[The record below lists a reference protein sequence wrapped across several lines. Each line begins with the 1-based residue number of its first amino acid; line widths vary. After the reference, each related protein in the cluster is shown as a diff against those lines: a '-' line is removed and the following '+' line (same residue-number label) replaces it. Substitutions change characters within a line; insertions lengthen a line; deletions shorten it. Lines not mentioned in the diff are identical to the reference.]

1 MLIIKVPKFKII
13 DRVRIVKFQ
22 NIFNK
27 GYTEKWLKE
36 IFVIDSVLK
45 TNPQQYKTKDIKAET
60 IIGVFYEME
69 LLLIKSQMTCYL
81 EPDSYIRDNVKV
93 VLDLSNYA
101 TKQT

>member
-1 MLIIKVPKFKII
+1 MNTIIVVIVLLVKNLFMLVIKVPKFKII

-27 GYTEKWLKE
+27 GRTEKWLKE

-45 TNPQQYKTKDIKAET
+45 TNPWQYKTKDINAET

-69 LLLIKSQMTCYL
+69 LLLSKS
-81 EPDSYIRDNVKV
+81 
-93 VLDLSNYA
+93 
-101 TKQT
+101 

>member
-1 MLIIKVPKFKII
+1 MLVIKVPKFKII

-27 GYTEKWLKE
+27 GRTEKWLKE

-45 TNPQQYKTKDIKAET
+45 TNPWQYKTKDINAET

-69 LLLIKSQMTCYL
+69 LLLSKS
-81 EPDSYIRDNVKV
+81 
-93 VLDLSNYA
+93 
-101 TKQT
+101 

>member
-1 MLIIKVPKFKII
+1 MLVIKVPKFKII

-27 GYTEKWLKE
+27 GCTEKWLKE

-45 TNPQQYKTKDIKAET
+45 TNPWQYKTKDINAET

-69 LLLIKSQMTCYL
+69 LLLSKS
-81 EPDSYIRDNVKV
+81 
-93 VLDLSNYA
+93 
-101 TKQT
+101 

>member
-1 MLIIKVPKFKII
+1 MNTIIVVIVLLVKNLFMLIIKVPKFKII

-45 TNPQQYKTKDIKAET
+45 TNPWQYKTKDINAET

-69 LLLIKSQMTCYL
+69 LLLSKS
-81 EPDSYIRDNVKV
+81 
-93 VLDLSNYA
+93 
-101 TKQT
+101 

>member
-1 MLIIKVPKFKII
+1 MNTIIVVIVLLVKNLFMLVIKVPKFKII

-45 TNPQQYKTKDIKAET
+45 TNSWQYKTKDINAET

-69 LLLIKSQMTCYL
+69 LLLSKS
-81 EPDSYIRDNVKV
+81 
-93 VLDLSNYA
+93 
-101 TKQT
+101 

>member
-1 MLIIKVPKFKII
+1 MNTIIVVIVLLVKNLFMLVIKVPKFKII

-45 TNPQQYKTKDIKAET
+45 TNPWQYKTKDINAET

-69 LLLIKSQMTCYL
+69 LLLSKS
-81 EPDSYIRDNVKV
+81 
-93 VLDLSNYA
+93 
-101 TKQT
+101 

>member
-1 MLIIKVPKFKII
+1 MNTIIVVIVLLEKNLFMLIIKVPKFKII

-45 TNPQQYKTKDIKAET
+45 TNPWQYKTKDINAET

-69 LLLIKSQMTCYL
+69 LLLIKS
-81 EPDSYIRDNVKV
+81 
-93 VLDLSNYA
+93 
-101 TKQT
+101 

>member
-1 MLIIKVPKFKII
+1 MLVIKVPKFKII

-27 GYTEKWLKE
+27 GYTEKCLKE

-45 TNPQQYKTKDIKAET
+45 TNPWQYKTKDINAET

-69 LLLIKSQMTCYL
+69 LLLSKS
-81 EPDSYIRDNVKV
+81 
-93 VLDLSNYA
+93 
-101 TKQT
+101 